1 MQTRIVNIN
10 KNSIQEAIE
19 ILKNSGIVAFPTETV
34 YGLGCDFSDTT
45 ALKKIFEV
53 KGRSFSK
60 PLAAHISKLEEVEML
75 ADDIPNIFFELAE
88 KFLPGPLSIVL
99 KKKEGV
105 SEIMTAGMNTV
116 AIRFPS
122 DNTAHQLISQY
133 GKPLAATSANVSGRK
148 APISAKYV
156 LAELNNKIPFI
167 IDGGETKFKIESTVI
182 SLVDE
187 PLLLREGAISVSKIE
202 EVLKI
207 KLEYKDK

>member
-1 MQTRIVNIN
+1 MQTRIININ

-34 YGLGCDFSDTT
+34 YGLGCDFSDTA

-105 SEIMTAGMNTV
+105 SGIMTAGMNTV

-133 GKPLAATSANVSGRK
+133 GKPLAATSANISGRNGF
-148 APISAKYV
+148 ISAKDI
-156 LAELNNKIPFI
+156 LSEFDNKIPII
-167 IDGGETKFKIESTVI
+167 IDGGVTKYKIESTVI
-182 SLVDE
+182 SLVGE

-207 KLEYKDK
+207 KLEYKNK

>member
-1 MQTRIVNIN
+1 MLTRIVNIN

-105 SEIMTAGMNTV
+105 NEIMTAGMNTV

-122 DNTAHQLISQY
+122 DNIAHQLISQY
-133 GKPLAATSANVSGRK
+133 GKPLAATSANISGRNGF
-148 APISAKYV
+148 ISAKDI
-156 LAELNNKIPFI
+156 LSEFDNKIPMI
-167 IDGGETKFKIESTVI
+167 IDGGVTKYKIESTVI